1 VLAYLLVAV
10 AIIVVP
16 GQDTALTVRNAAVGG
31 RRNGVLTAAGVASA
45 QVVWTIATA
54 AGLAALL
61 VAWEP
66 GFVAL
71 RLVGA
76 AYLVFLGATL
86 LADALRRLPPHPK
99 QTGGGSRSGGRAYR
113 QGLLSNLG
121 NPKMGVFFTSLLPQF
136 GSSFATLLAL
146 GLVFALLTLA
156 WLAAYAVVVARL
168 GELLL
173 ASRVRR
179 ALDALTGVVLVAL
192 GLRLARTHGH

>member
-1 VLAYLLVAV
+1 VLAFLLVAV

-31 RRNGVLTAAGVASA
+31 RRSGVLTAAGVASA

-71 RLVGA
+71 RVVGA
-76 AYLVFLGATL
+76 AYLVFLGLML
-86 LADALRRLPPHPK
+86 LGDAVRRVPRHVRQP
-99 QTGGGSRSGGRAYR
+99 GDSRSGGRAYR
-113 QGLLSNLG
+113 QGLISNLG

-179 ALDALTGVVLVAL
+179 ALDAVTGVVLVAL
-192 GLRLARTHGH
+192 GLRLAYAHDR